1 MFRHKI
7 LIVDDDRLLQNS
19 LRNILTERYEIV
31 IAGSGEEA
39 IRIMA
44 RNPVDLVLL
53 DIRLPGMDGLETLD
67 ALRGISRE
75 TVVIMMT
82 AYEDIKSV
90 VTSMKRGAFD
100 YLVKPLDID
109 ELDVIIEKAL
119 ETLRLKKE
127 LEELRGQYLREFDF
141 DNIVGESAGI
151 RNALLLAAKIAQSPD
166 TTVLI
171 EGETGTGKEIIAK
184 AIHYRS
190 ARFGKPLVEINCGAI
205 SRDLVESEL
214 FGYEAGAFTGGLH
227 AGKKG
232 KFETAAGGTL
242 LLDEV
247 GELLPSSQVKLL
259 RFLEEKAFYPVGG
272 TEKKHVDVRVIAAT
286 NKSLEEAMQAGT
298 FRSDLYYRLNVA
310 RILLPPLRERRED
323 IIPLALHFLG
333 CFNRKFGKNFEGIS
347 PAAKESFLQYSWPGN
362 VRELRNILERIALT
376 EEGPLLEKG
385 HLVQAGFPF
394 GTAGTARDLNFSLPL
409 SLGLEDINREL
420 IRKALAEAGGN
431 RSRAAKLLGISRPTL
446 VYRIEKYGINV
457 DRP

>member
-19 LRNILTERYEIV
+19 LRNILTENYEV
-31 IAGSGEEA
+31 TIAGSGEEA
-39 IRIMA
+39 AGIMA
-44 RNPVDLVLL
+44 RSRVDLVLL
-53 DIRLPGMDGLETLD
+53 DIRLPGMDGMETLET
-67 ALRGISRE
+67 LRGISRE

-109 ELDVIIEKAL
+109 ELEVIIEKAL
-119 ETLRLKKE
+119 ETLRLRKE

-141 DNIVGESAGI
+141 DNIIGESAGI
-151 RNALLLAAKIAQSPD
+151 RNALMLAAKIAQSPD

-171 EGETGTGKEIIAK
+171 EGETGTGKEVIAK

-190 ARFGKPLVEINCGAI
+190 ARFGMPLVEINCGAI

-214 FGYEAGAFTGGLH
+214 FGYDAGTFTGALH

-232 KFETAAGGTL
+232 KFEIAEGGTL

-272 TEKKHVDVRVIAAT
+272 AEKKQVDVRVIAAT

-310 RILLPPLRERRED
+310 RIWLPPLRERRED
-323 IIPLALHFLG
+323 IVPLALHFMD
-333 CFNRKFGKNFEGIS
+333 CFNKKFGKNFEGIS
-347 PAAKESFLQYSWPGN
+347 SEAGEKFLQYHWPGN
-362 VRELRNILERIALT
+362 VRELRNILERIVLT
-376 EEGPLLEKG
+376 EKGPSLERG
-385 HLVQAGFPF
+385 HLSLAGFPLEK
-394 GTAGTARDLNFSLPL
+394 ASKPYNLNISLPL
-409 SLGLEDINREL
+409 SGGLEELNREL
-420 IRKALAEAGGN
+420 ICKALVEAGGN

-446 VYRIEKYGINV
+446 VYRIEKYGINT
-457 DRP
+457 DRS